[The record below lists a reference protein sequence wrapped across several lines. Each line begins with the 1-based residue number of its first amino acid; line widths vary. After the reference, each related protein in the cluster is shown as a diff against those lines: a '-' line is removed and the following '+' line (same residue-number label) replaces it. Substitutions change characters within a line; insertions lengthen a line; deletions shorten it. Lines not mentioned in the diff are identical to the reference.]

1 MDTVNLYKELLS
13 RFGIEKQTLM
23 LAEEQGELIK
33 AINKKLRGKGDRL
46 SIVEELAD
54 VVIMLQQI
62 AQFFDIDKDEVNLIM
77 NKKLKRTEERLITG
91 EV

>member
-1 MDTVNLYKELLS
+1 MDTVNLFKELLS

-54 VVIMLQQI
+54 VVIMLRQI
-62 AQFFDIDKDEVNLIM
+62 AQFFNIDKEEVNLIM
-77 NKKLKRTEERLITG
+77 NKKLKRTEERLNTG

>member
-1 MDTVNLYKELLS
+1 MDTVNLFKELLS

-46 SIVEELAD
+46 SIVEELSD

-62 AQFFDIDKDEVNLIM
+62 AQFFDIDKEEVNLIV
-77 NKKLKRTEERLITG
+77 NKKLKRTEERLAKG

>member
-1 MDTVNLYKELLS
+1 MDTVNLYQELLS

-46 SIVEELAD
+46 SIVEEMAD

-62 AQFFDIDKDEVNLIM
+62 AQFFDIDKEEVNLIV
-77 NKKLKRTEERLITG
+77 NKKLKRTEERLAKG

>member
-62 AQFFDIDKDEVNLIM
+62 AQFFDIDKEEVNLIM

>member
-1 MDTVNLYKELLS
+1 MDTVNLYNELLA

-77 NKKLKRTEERLITG
+77 NKKLKRTEERLVKG
-91 EV
+91 EA

>member
-77 NKKLKRTEERLITG
+77 NKKLKRTEERLAKG

>member
-46 SIVEELAD
+46 SIVEEMAD

-62 AQFFDIDKDEVNLIM
+62 AQFFDIDKEEVNLIM
-77 NKKLKRTEERLITG
+77 NKKLKRTEERLAEG

>member
-46 SIVEELAD
+46 SIVEEMAD
-54 VVIMLQQI
+54 VLIMLQQI
-62 AQFFDIDKDEVNLIM
+62 AQFFDIDKEEVNLII
-77 NKKLKRTEERLITG
+77 NKKLKRTEERLAEG

>member
-1 MDTVNLYKELLS
+1 MDTVNLFNELLS

-62 AQFFDIDKDEVNLIM
+62 AQFFDIDKEEVNLII
-77 NKKLKRTEERLITG
+77 NKKLKRTEERLAKG

>member
-1 MDTVNLYKELLS
+1 MDTVNLFKELLS

-46 SIVEELAD
+46 SIVEEMAD

-62 AQFFDIDKDEVNLIM
+62 AQFFDIDKEEVNLIV
-77 NKKLKRTEERLITG
+77 NKKLKRTEERLAKG

>member
-46 SIVEELAD
+46 SIVEEMAD

-62 AQFFDIDKDEVNLIM
+62 AQFFDIDKEEVNLIV
-77 NKKLKRTEERLITG
+77 NKKLKRTEERLAKG

>member
-1 MDTVNLYKELLS
+1 VDTVNLFKELLS

-46 SIVEELAD
+46 SIVEELSD

-62 AQFFDIDKDEVNLIM
+62 AQFFDIDKEEVNLIV
-77 NKKLKRTEERLITG
+77 NKKLKRTEERLAKG

>member
-46 SIVEELAD
+46 SIVEELSD

-62 AQFFDIDKDEVNLIM
+62 AQFFDINKEEVNLIM
-77 NKKLKRTEERLITG
+77 NKKLKRTEERLAKG